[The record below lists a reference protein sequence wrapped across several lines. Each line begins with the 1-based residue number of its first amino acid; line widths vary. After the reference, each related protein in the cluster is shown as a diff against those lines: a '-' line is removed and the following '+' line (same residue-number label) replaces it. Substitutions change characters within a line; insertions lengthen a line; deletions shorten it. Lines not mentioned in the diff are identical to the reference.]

1 MSNENSFYSIN
12 KSMKSQQLIEMLSQ
26 FDPDTPVVRQGYEAG
41 YNSISIIEQKSIQM
55 NVNPEHF
62 YGAHGPTDHQP
73 EPVPNVPF
81 VDVIYLGGYNHISRE
96 HGLY

>member
-1 MSNENSFYSIN
+1 MTT
-12 KSMKSQQLIEMLSQ
+12 QQLLEMLSQ
-26 FDPDTPVVRQGYEAG
+26 FDPDTPVVIQGYEAG

-55 NVNPEHF
+55 NVNSEHF

-81 VDVIYLGGYNHISRE
+81 IDVIYLGGYNHISRE
-96 HGLY
+96 NGLY